1 MYWLIIATKS
11 VKNARLRWLFPLA
24 LAIPLLLLMFVA
36 NLPPTT
42 PVVAQSGGFTPLAEI
57 PPEAQQVY
65 VGVYANNVY
74 NLDIQNNTFYLDAY
88 VWFRWKGDIDPTATV
103 EFINA
108 VEEWGMVQTN
118 ILEEPMELEDG
129 SKYQIMRIES
139 RFVHPFTLA
148 DFPLDAQQLTLLI
161 EDTTYPVHQLVYV
174 PDTADSGFGDM
185 LKIPG
190 WEITNWTMDSQVH
203 NYGSQLGELGS
214 ALATDYSVLRY
225 ALNIERLANF
235 FLWKLLLPLLIVLVA
250 HWCTFLIN
258 PTMVEIRTAMPSTA
272 LLTTVFLQQSY
283 TSMLPEVGYLVLM
296 DKIYVVAY
304 LLIITTL
311 AYTIVSAVWVHND
324 EASGALRAKRL
335 DRLMLAG
342 EVVFFVIA
350 LALILLT
357 RGT

>member
-1 MYWLIIATKS
+1 MLAKRVDS
-11 VKNARLRWLFPLA
+11 KKLRALLPLA
-24 LAIPLLLLMFVA
+24 LAIPLLIIILAAPSPHV
-36 NLPPTT
+36 T
-42 PVVAQSGGFTPLAEI
+42 PVIAQSGGFTQMEEL
-57 PPEAQQVY
+57 PPDAQQVF

-118 ILEEPMELEDG
+118 ILEEPSELADG

-139 RFVHPFTLA
+139 RFVQPFTLA

-161 EDTTYPVHQLVYV
+161 EDTTFSADQLVYV
-174 PDTADSGFGDM
+174 PDTADSGYGDM

-190 WEITNWTMDSQVH
+190 WEITNWSMDSQVH
-203 NYGSQLGELGS
+203 NYGSQFGELGS

-225 ALNIERLANF
+225 ALNIERLVNF

-258 PTMVEIRTAMPSTA
+258 PTMVEVRTAMPSTA

-304 LLIITTL
+304 LLIIATL

-324 EASGALRAKRL
+324 ETGGVVRAKRL
-335 DRLMLAG
+335 DRLMLIG
-342 EVVFFVIA
+342 EVLFFVIA
-350 LALILLT
+350 LAVILLT
-357 RGT
+357 RGA